1 MESISKQEKNWL
13 LNNFSSLVLFM
24 YQEECGELVCY
35 YQSYWGQFY
44 YFDPKYRSKGEREER
59 RLDVWSRNRLS

>member
-24 YQEECGELVCY
+24 YQEESGELVC
-35 YQSYWGQFY
+35 
-44 YFDPKYRSKGEREER
+44 
-59 RLDVWSRNRLS
+59 